1 MSRLRGGGVLDHHDL
16 AGLVREW
23 RQQDRLHDAEDGGVR
38 TSAEGKCHNRCQ
50 REAARPSRP
59 MKK

>member
-1 MSRLRGGGVLDHHDL
+1 
-16 AGLVREW
+16 
-23 RQQDRLHDAEDGGVR
+23 LHDAEDGGVR